1 MSCTLRRNKEAMI
14 KTLKEEYEKRGRP
27 LDSTGWSPKE
37 VRQFMSWQFEVQK
50 PKKKDKIGGFSWLLP
65 EKGSGGRPAALP
77 TEVRNHSAASRNIWG
92 SNILYIV
99 VPFAL
104 QGFNLWEYFYGG
116 FKKLNKQDGF
126 SMLHKQRNAPCT
138 LVFTTSWQGVK
149 LKPFWLRRRIQ
160 ATSWRKNSGLHC
172 RKRTR

>member
-77 TEVRNHSAASRNIWG
+77 TEVRNHSAASRTFGAPTFCILWFLLRYSGSTYGNI
-92 SNILYIV
+92 
-99 VPFAL
+99 
-104 QGFNLWEYFYGG
+104 
-116 FKKLNKQDGF
+116 
-126 SMLHKQRNAPCT
+126 SMEVSK
-138 LVFTTSWQGVK
+138 S
-149 LKPFWLRRRIQ
+149 
-160 ATSWRKNSGLHC
+160 
-172 RKRTR
+172 